1 MNENIMIEP
10 VAWRYK
16 ELGVWRL
23 SIHKLYGECE
33 PLYSKE
39 TVDKLLAEIE
49 ELKEAKDDHFGR

>member
-1 MNENIMIEP
+1 MSDEVVP

-16 ELGVWRL
+16 ELGAWRL

-49 ELKEAKDDHFGR
+49 ELKEKGNEVD